1 MTTTTS
7 TKVSGLS
14 RREFVAAG
22 IAAGAGLVVGF
33 YLPHGGRGKH
43 QTFSPNA
50 YLRITPDNKITIVVA
65 RSEMGQGVRTALPMI
80 LAEELEADWKHIE
93 IEQAGAS
100 TLYGDQTTG
109 GSASVR
115 TTWDPM
121 RKAGAAAREMLIS
134 AAALTWGVARSQCVA
149 QLGNIVHSA
158 SKRQLSYGELSERAS
173 TLPIPTD
180 VTLKQS
186 KDYKIVGQRL
196 ARVDTPSK
204 VRGAAVFGID
214 FRMPGMKYAVLER
227 CPVIG
232 GQLASFDDK
241 ESRKISD
248 VRYVGKIG
256 EAAVGVVA
264 DSVWGAME
272 GRRLLDVKWDA
283 GPNKDLNTAVVK
295 ESLKQGAAKKGVSLW
310 SVGDVSKVQGRRIS
324 AEYHL
329 PFMAHAPMEP
339 GNCTAK
345 YSANACELW
354 APTQVPQDC
363 RDSVAQAVGL
373 DPDQVKVNVTLMGGG
388 FGRRLEHDYAV
399 EAALVSKALGDA
411 KIGDSKDG
419 TPVKVLW
426 TREDD
431 MRHSTYRPAS
441 LHQLSAVLD
450 GAGWPVAFT
459 HRIIAPSISGQKGQP
474 GPNGVD
480 PDLPDEAA
488 FVYGVPNVSLEY
500 VTTETPVP
508 LGWMRSVYALQVGFA
523 SESFIDELAAA
534 AKKDPLEYRL
544 HMLAQNKDQDIS
556 YFTQTWHTARMRG
569 VLQLAADKA
578 EWTKPLPAGRFRGIA
593 CFGCFSSYVAEVVE
607 ISIADDVPRVHR
619 VVAAVDC
626 GQVVNPGIVE
636 QQIPGGV
643 VYGLGNALRA
653 KITIDKGRVEQGNF
667 DDYAPIRMEEAPVVE
682 VHMVP
687 STEAPTGIGEPS
699 VPPLAPALCNA
710 IYAATKKRI
719 RALPIL
725 S

>member
-1 MTTTTS
+1 MS
-7 TKVSGLS
+7 PLS

-22 IAAGAGLVVGF
+22 VAAGAGLVIGF
-33 YLPHGGRGKH
+33 YLSHGEEKK
-43 QTFSPNA
+43 TSFSPNA
-50 YLRITPDNKITIVVA
+50 YLRIAPDNKVTIVVA

-80 LAEELEADWKHIE
+80 LAEELEADWKQIE

-134 AAALTWGVARSQCVA
+134 AAALTWGVPRSGCTAKNGSV
-149 QLGNIVHSA
+149 VHSSSNRKA
-158 SKRQLSYGELSERAS
+158 SYGELVAKAS

-196 ARVDTPSK
+196 PRVDTPAK
-204 VRGAAVFGID
+204 VRGEAEFGLD
-214 FRMPGMKYAVLER
+214 FRVPGMRCAVLSR
-227 CPVIG
+227 CPTIG
-232 GQLASFDDK
+232 GKVASFDDK
-241 ESRKISD
+241 DSRKVPGVS
-248 VRYVGKIG
+248 YVGKIG
-256 EAAVGVVA
+256 DSAIAVVA

-272 GRRLLDVKWDA
+272 GRRLLNVNWDE
-283 GPNKDLNTAVVK
+283 GPNKDLNTAAVID
-295 ESLKQGAAKKGVSLW
+295 SLKQAAAKKGASLY
-310 SVGDVSKVQGRRIS
+310 SVGDVEKAAGRHIS
-324 AEYHL
+324 AEYQL
-329 PFMAHAPMEP
+329 PFMAHAAMEP
-339 GNCTAK
+339 GNCTAHFRG
-345 YSANACELW
+345 AECELW

-363 RDSVAQAVGL
+363 RDSVAQAIGL
-373 DPDQVKVNVTLMGGG
+373 DPDRVKVNVTLMGGG

-399 EAALVSKALGDA
+399 EAAQVSKAINA
-411 KIGDSKDG
+411 
-419 TPVKVLW
+419 PVKVIW

-431 MRHSTYRPAS
+431 MRFSTYRPAS

-450 GAGWPVAFT
+450 GAGWPVAFR

-474 GPNGVD
+474 GPNGID

-488 FVYGVPNVSLEY
+488 FIYGVPNVSLEY
-500 VTTETPVP
+500 VLAETAVP
-508 LGWMRSVYALQVGFA
+508 LGWMRSVYALQAAFA

-534 AKKDPLEYRL
+534 AGKDPLEYRL
-544 HMLAQNKDQDIS
+544 HMLAPNNKDHDIQ
-556 YFTQTWHTARMRG
+556 YFTTTWRTARMRG
-569 VLQLAADKA
+569 ALQLAAEKA
-578 EWTKPLPAGRFRGIA
+578 GWGKPLPAGQYRGIA

-607 ISIADDVPRVHR
+607 ITMDNDTPRVHR

-626 GQVVNPGIVE
+626 GQLVNPSVLE
-636 QQIPGGV
+636 QQIQGGV
-643 VYGLGNALRA
+643 VYALSNALRA
-653 KITIDKGRVEQGNF
+653 KITIEKGRVVQGNF
-667 DDYAPIRMEEAPVVE
+667 DDYAPVRLEEAPVVE
-682 VHMVP
+682 VYAVP

-710 IYAATKKRI
+710 IFSATKKRI

>member
-1 MTTTTS
+1 MS
-7 TKVSGLS
+7 PLS

-22 IAAGAGLVVGF
+22 VAAGAGLVVGF
-33 YLPHGGRGKH
+33 YLPHGERKSKIAF
-43 QTFSPNA
+43 TPNA
-50 YLRITPDNKITIVVA
+50 YLRITSDNKITIVVA

-80 LAEELEADWKHIE
+80 LAEELEADWKQVE

-134 AAALTWGVARSQCVA
+134 AAALTWGVPRSTCAAQQGSVA
-149 QLGNIVHSA
+149 HSA
-158 SKRQLSYGELSERAS
+158 SKRQLSYGELAEKAA
-173 TLPIPTD
+173 TLPIPSD
-180 VTLKQS
+180 VPLKQS

-204 VRGAAVFGID
+204 VKGEAVFGID
-214 FRMPGMKYAVLER
+214 FRMPGMKYAVLSR
-227 CPVIG
+227 CPTIG
-232 GQLASFDDK
+232 GKVSNFDDK
-241 ESRKISD
+241 ESKKIAGVS
-248 VRYVGKIG
+248 YVGKISD
-256 EAAVGVVA
+256 AAVAVVA

-272 GRRLLDVKWDA
+272 GRRVLNVNWDE
-283 GPNKDLNTAVVK
+283 GPNKDLNTAAVT
-295 ESLKQGAAKKGVSLW
+295 ESLKLAAAKKGVSLY
-310 SVGDVSKVQGRRIS
+310 SAGNVVKATGRRIT
-324 AEYHL
+324 AEYQL

-339 GNCTAK
+339 GNCTAS
-345 YSANACELW
+345 YSAKGCELW

-399 EAALVSKALGDA
+399 EAALVSKAVFNS
-411 KIGDSKDG
+411 KIG
-419 TPVKVLW
+419 TPVKVIW

-431 MRHSTYRPAS
+431 MRFSTYRPAS

-450 GAGWPVAFT
+450 GAGWPVAFS
-459 HRIIAPSISGQKGQP
+459 HRLIAPSISGQKGQP
-474 GPNGVD
+474 TPGGVD

-488 FVYGVPNVSLEY
+488 FVYGLENVLIES
-500 VTTETPVP
+500 VIAETPVP
-508 LGWMRSVYALQVGFA
+508 LGWMRSVYALQMGFA
-523 SESFIDELAAA
+523 SESFIDELAVAA
-534 AKKDPLEYRL
+534 GKDPLEYRL
-544 HMLAQNKDQDIS
+544 HMLAADKDIQ
-556 YFTQTWHTARMRG
+556 YFTTTWHTARMRG
-569 VLQLAADKA
+569 VLQLAAEKA
-578 EWTKPLPAGRFRGIA
+578 GWKNPLAAGRFRGIA
-593 CFGCFSSYVAEVVE
+593 CFGCFSSYMAEVVE
-607 ISIADDVPRVHR
+607 ISMENDVPRVHR

-626 GQVVNPGIVE
+626 GQVVNPSILE
-636 QQIPGGV
+636 QQIPGGI
-643 VYGLGNALRA
+643 VYALSNALRA
-653 KITIDKGRVEQGNF
+653 KITIDKGRVVQGNF
-667 DDYAPIRMEEAPVVE
+667 DDYAPLRMEEAPAVE
-682 VHMVP
+682 VYTVP
-687 STEAPTGIGEPS
+687 STESPTGIGEPS